1 MPPPGSFLAFL
12 ATVTVLMLTPGPAVV
27 FVVTRSID
35 QGRLAGLAS
44 VAGICLGDLVHVVAV
59 VIGLTG
65 LFAASPVAFNVVKY
79 LGAAYLVYLGVR
91 RLLQP
96 ATLPDAKPEK
106 QTVRQLLRQ
115 GVMVSILNPKDALFF
130 LALLP
135 QFAAPEQG
143 AIALQLFLL
152 GMTFVVMA
160 ALIDGAYAL
169 GGAGLGRLLK
179 TSATVRNAQR
189 WVVGAIYIALGA
201 FAATASI

>member
-1 MPPPGSFLAFL
+1 MPNPANFLAFL
-12 ATVTVLMLTPGPAVV
+12 AAVTILMLTPGPAVV

-59 VIGLTG
+59 VVGLTG

-79 LGAAYLVYLGVR
+79 LGAAYLIYLGIR

-96 ATLPDAKPEK
+96 AEMPDAKPEK
-106 QTVRQLLRQ
+106 ATIVQLLRQ

-135 QFAAPEQG
+135 QFVVPERG
-143 AIALQLFLL
+143 AIALQLLLL

-179 TSATVRNAQR
+179 TSAAARSAQR
-189 WVVGAIYIALGA
+189 WVVGAIYIALGG